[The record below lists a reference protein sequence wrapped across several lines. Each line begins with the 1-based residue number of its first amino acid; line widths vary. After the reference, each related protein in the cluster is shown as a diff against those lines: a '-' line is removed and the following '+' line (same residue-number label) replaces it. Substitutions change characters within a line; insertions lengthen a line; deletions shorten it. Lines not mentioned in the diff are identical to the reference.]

1 MLHYI
6 GIKKDYGRYLV
17 QNRFLIMM
25 FACAFVIIYLT
36 ILFHLLPL
44 LTEGNI
50 TIGTTISLVG
60 VFIGT
65 YIAMWLINQKRI
77 KTIEENY
84 FYKLE
89 ILLSIKSTLRT
100 VDEFNNKVKNMTD
113 TEKTETGNATQRLY
127 GVLFSRYERL
137 IISVN
142 SNTFVPVNIR
152 TGIEALLLIY
162 GVITASLNTPQ
173 VSFIAL
179 KSNLEIRRDIFDS
192 KYFTADNDELVQKRL
207 KELKDE
213 LSKIEQ

>member
-17 QNRFLIMM
+17 QNRFLVMM

-44 LTEGNI
+44 LTESNS

-65 YIAMWLINQKRI
+65 YIAIWLINQKRI
-77 KTIEENY
+77 KTIEENH
-84 FYKLE
+84 FYKIE
-89 ILLSIKSTLRT
+89 ILISIKSTLRS
-100 VDEFNNKVKNMTD
+100 VDEFNNKVKNMID
-113 TEKTETGNATQRLY
+113 TEKTETYDAAKRLY

-142 SNTFVPVNIR
+142 SNTFVPVDIR
-152 TGIEALLLIY
+152 TGIETLLLIY

-173 VSFIAL
+173 ISFIGL
-179 KSNLEIRRDIFDS
+179 KSNLELRRDIFNS
-192 KYFTADNDELVQKRL
+192 KYFTADNDELVQKHL
-207 KELKDE
+207 KELKNE
-213 LSKIEQ
+213 LSKIK